1 MCVWG
6 VHGLGCTVVAIFV
19 VFTDEV
25 RPQILNARINYFH
38 SQALGITVTV
48 LRVPGLTLTLY
59 SS

>member
-1 MCVWG
+1 MCG

-38 SQALGITVTV
+38 SQVLGITVTV
-48 LRVPGLTLTLY
+48 LRVPGLTLY